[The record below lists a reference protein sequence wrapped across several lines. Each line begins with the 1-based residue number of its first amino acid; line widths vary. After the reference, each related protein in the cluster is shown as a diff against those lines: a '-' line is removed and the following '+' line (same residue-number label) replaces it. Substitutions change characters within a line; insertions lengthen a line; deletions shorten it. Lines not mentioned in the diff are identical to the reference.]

1 VATAIKALRTLV
13 AAGTSNTAGS
23 TTNGTTWNLTTALGG
38 VMTANVTN
46 GATGPTI
53 GCDFVVQISGDGVNW
68 KDASR
73 QTTPTANGG
82 NYPYTF
88 EIPRK
93 SCTPGRR
100 SRTTRARPSRS
111 KRSGRNSRASG
122 D

>member
-88 EIPRK
+88 EIP
-93 SCTPGRR
+93 PEVMY
-100 SRTTRARPSRS
+100 ARPSFQNNTGQAVTVEAFGQELTS
-111 KRSGRNSRASG
+111 IG
-122 D
+122 